1 MSRFFIDR
9 PVFATVVAM
18 IMMLIGGISVFLL
31 PIEQYPEI
39 APPVVQVSA
48 SYPGADAQ
56 TLVDTV
62 TAPLEQEINGVEGM
76 IYMKSTST
84 SQGTVTIDVT
94 FELGTDPDLA
104 SVYTQN
110 RVAIAEPRLPEEVTR
125 QGVQTK
131 KRSTSLLMVIS
142 VKAAEDEAGNPINP
156 EVDDLYLSNYVEV
169 FIKDRLARVA
179 GVGEVFIFGG
189 KPFSMR
195 VWIDPDKLAAR
206 DLTTTDLLNAL
217 RAQNVQV
224 SGGQVGQEPATTESG
239 FQLTVTTQGRLSTAE
254 EFANIVV
261 KVGEDQRVVRVGDV
275 ARVELSAQDYAWDS
289 EINGKP
295 AATLGIYQL
304 PGSNAVTV
312 ANGVRAALMEASADF
327 PEDIDY
333 QVTFDFTDFVRASIA
348 EVVTTLFIAVLL
360 VFLVT
365 FLFLQDWRA
374 TLIPSVTIPVSL
386 LATFGVLLAA
396 GFSLNMLTLFGI
408 ILAIGIVVDDAIV
421 VVENTA
427 RNIDEKG
434 LDPKEA
440 ARQAMDEVSGALVAT
455 TLVVLAVFIP
465 AALLGGLTGVLYQ
478 QFAVTIA
485 VATCFSTINALTLS
499 PALCGLLLR
508 PSKEKRFFLFRGFNA
523 LLDQTRTGYLWL
535 VGKALRMSVVVLLLF
550 AGVVAGTVVL
560 QRVTPTGFI
569 PPDDMGYFFIN
580 AQLPDAAKLAR
591 SRNAMNQAEQI
602 ILDTPGVTDV
612 VTVNGYSLLAGAQAP
627 SNAFGVVILDDWDR
641 RPHVNQILGQ
651 IGAELAQIPEG
662 ILFPFPPPP
671 IQGLGTSGGFAYE
684 LQDRGG
690 AGVEALQDTA
700 DDLIAQASADPQL
713 TQMFTGF
720 RARVPQLFVDL
731 DRVKA
736 QRLGV
741 PLATVFDTMAT
752 NLGGSYVND
761 FNYFGRVY
769 RVYAQAEPRF
779 RANAGDILQL
789 KVRNGA
795 GDTLP
800 LDAIARVETDLGPP
814 VVNRFNLYPSASI
827 TGQAI
832 PGVSSSVAID
842 AMQRLS
848 ERVLPAGFGYEW
860 SGQTYQEL
868 EAGSQAS
875 VAFLLGFVV
884 VFLVLAAQYESWTTP
899 ITILLTVPL
908 GVFGALLGVN
918 ALGLDSNIYTQVGF
932 ILLISL
938 VAKNAI
944 LIVEFARELRT
955 KRGMS
960 ACDAAAESAKLRFR
974 PILMTAF
981 SFVLSTFPLVI
992 ATGAG
997 AASRRSLG
1005 TAVFFGMLLATIV
1018 GLLLT
1023 PSFYAMI
1030 ENVRDRVMGQA
1041 KAVPSSV
1048 NTEAS

>member
-9 PVFATVVAM
+9 PVFATVVAL
-18 IMMLIGGISVFLL
+18 IMVLVGGISVFVL

-39 APPVVQVSA
+39 APPVVQVST

-110 RVAIAEPRLPEEVTR
+110 RVAIAEPRLPSEVTR

-142 VKAAEDEAGNPINP
+142 VKAAEDEQGNPINP
-156 EVDDLYLSNYVEV
+156 DVDDLYLSNYVEV
-169 FIKDRLARVA
+169 YIKDRLARVP

-195 VWIDPDKLAAR
+195 VWVDPEKLAAR
-206 DLTTTDLLNAL
+206 NLTTTDLLDAL
-217 RAQNVQV
+217 RSQNVQV

-239 FQLTVTTQGRLSTAE
+239 FQLTVTTQGRLNSVKQFE
-254 EFANIVV
+254 DIIV
-261 KVGEDQRVVRVGDV
+261 KVGEEQRVVRVGDV

-304 PGSNAVTV
+304 PGSNAVAV
-312 ANGVRAALMEASADF
+312 ADGIRAAMSDLSADF
-327 PEDIDY
+327 PEDITY
-333 QVTFDFTDFVRASIA
+333 QVTFDFTDFVRASIE
-348 EVVTTLFIAVLL
+348 EVVTTLFITATL
-360 VFLVT
+360 VFLIT

-374 TLIPSVTIPVSL
+374 TMIPTITIPVSL
-386 LATFGVLLAA
+386 LATFGVLLAS
-396 GFSLNMLTLFGI
+396 GFTLNMLTLFGI
-408 ILAIGIVVDDAIV
+408 ILAVGIVVDDAIV
-421 VVENTA
+421 VVENTT

-434 LDPKEA
+434 LDAKEA

-465 AALLGGLTGVLYQ
+465 TALLGGMTGVLYQ
-478 QFAVTIA
+478 QFAITIA
-485 VATCFSTINALTLS
+485 VATCFSTVNALTLS

-508 PSKEKRFFLFRGFNA
+508 QSKETRFPLFKLFNVT
-523 LLDQTRTGYLWL
+523 LDATRSGYLWL
-535 VGKALRMSVVVLLLF
+535 VGKALRLSLVVILLF
-550 AGVVAGTVVL
+550 AGVCAGTVVM
-560 QRVTPTGFI
+560 QRNTPTGFI

-580 AQLPDAAKLAR
+580 AQLPDASKLAR
-591 SRNAMNQAEQI
+591 TRGVMDQVEDIVLNTE
-602 ILDTPGVTDV
+602 GVTDI
-612 VTVNGYSLLAGAQAP
+612 VTVNGYSLLTASQGP
-627 SNAFGVVILDDWDR
+627 NFGMGVVILDSWDNR
-641 RPHVNQILGQ
+641 AHVNQIVGQ
-651 IGAELAQIPEG
+651 VGAKLAQIPEG
-662 ILFPFPPPP
+662 IAFPFTPPP
-671 IQGLGTSGGFAYE
+671 IQGLGTAGGFEYQ
-684 LQDRGG
+684 LQDR
-690 AGVEALQDTA
+690 ANSGVEALQDAA
-700 DDLIAQASADPQL
+700 DTMVVQAGQNPEL

-720 RARVPQLFVDL
+720 RARVPQIFVDI

-741 PLATVFDTMAT
+741 PLSVIFDTMAT
-752 NLGGSYVND
+752 NLGSSYVND

-769 RVYAQAEPRF
+769 RVYAQAEAQF
-779 RANAGDILQL
+779 RTRAADILQL
-789 KVRNGA
+789 KVRNQA
-795 GDTLP
+795 GQTLP
-800 LDAIARVETDLGPP
+800 LDAVATVEDTVGPASI
-814 VVNRFNLYPSASI
+814 VRYNLYPSASI
-827 TGQAI
+827 TGQGA
-832 PGVSSSVAID
+832 PGVSSGDAIGV
-842 AMQRLS
+842 MQQLS
-848 ERVLPAGFGYEW
+848 DQILPAGFGYEW
-860 SGQTYQEL
+860 TGQTYQEL
-868 EAGSQAS
+868 QAGSQTAI
-875 VAFLLGFVV
+875 AFVMAFVV

-908 GVFGALLGVN
+908 GVFGALMGVN
-918 ALGLDSNIYTQVGF
+918 AMGLDSNVYTQVGF
-932 ILLISL
+932 VLLISL

-944 LIVEFARELRT
+944 LIVEFARDLRMS
-955 KRGMS
+955 RGMAAS
-960 ACDAAAESAKLRFR
+960 EAAAEAAKLRFR

-981 SFVLSTFPLVI
+981 SFVLGTLPLLV

-1030 ENVRDRVMGQA
+1030 ERTRDRLFGQSPPPIA
-1041 KAVPSSV
+1041 
-1048 NTEAS
+1048 EADQPD